1 MQRRKNCNAHTGLQ
15 LEIQEKQININQYDS
30 KFTSNE
36 AVEANDPYELEMKWN
51 EMKSAMI

>member
-36 AVEANDPYELEMKWN
+36 AVEANDPYELEMK
-51 EMKSAMI
+51 